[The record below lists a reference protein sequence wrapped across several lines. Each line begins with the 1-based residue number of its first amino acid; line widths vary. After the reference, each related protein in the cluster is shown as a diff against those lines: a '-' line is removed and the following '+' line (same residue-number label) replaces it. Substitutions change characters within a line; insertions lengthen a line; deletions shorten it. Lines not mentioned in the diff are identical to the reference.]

1 MKKMASLAEIIDV
14 IKDLI
19 DDNTVPKNV
28 KVKLSEIAR
37 MLETEDEEISLKV
50 NKALHELDE
59 IASDANLQ
67 SYTRTQILG
76 ISSALESL
84 E

>member
-1 MKKMASLAEIIDV
+1 MASLAEIIDI

-28 KVKLSEIAR
+28 KTKLSEIAN
-37 MLETEDEEISLKV
+37 MLETDDDELSLKV